1 MHELSTFII
10 INFEPIVKLDLLVS
24 NSLCIFTLEISLIMS
39 VILVKKKQ
47 QASLP
52 PLVLAPGVGVT
63 YGLFS
68 TWNTYNKTK

>member
-1 MHELSTFII
+1 MHELSTFIN

-39 VILVKKKQ
+39 VILVKKKKQ

-68 TWNTYNKTK
+68 T

>member
-39 VILVKKKQ
+39 VILDKKKQ
-47 QASLP
+47 QTSLP

-68 TWNTYNKTK
+68 T

>member
-24 NSLCIFTLEISLIMS
+24 NSLCIFTLEISVIMS
-39 VILVKKKQ
+39 VILDKKKQ

-68 TWNTYNKTK
+68 T